1 MLVWAI
7 IDPIIR
13 NSSGLCAETHLYC
26 PIGRM
31 PFAATE
37 RANTNAN
44 RCGAQMGH
52 STGRFVA
59 ASVEYAAVAL
69 YLPVLHAEIMCFSS
83 FIYNLYADLNSN
95 RVARCCCCCC
105 CCKCEVFTNSALM
118 CAPISGSGRA
128 DKSEGARPRAWAKQ
142 WGGGRPPTRSR
153 LRTVARACTSAGARC
168 PRIFR
173 SLQREHKAS
182 ATGQRPITLTRP
194 CRRGPCRRKVGE
206 ASRRERGARRTFL

>member
-1 MLVWAI
+1 
-7 IDPIIR
+7 
-13 NSSGLCAETHLYC
+13 
-26 PIGRM
+26 M

-83 FIYNLYADLNSN
+83 FIYNPYADLNSN

-105 CCKCEVFTNSALM
+105 KCEMFTNSALM

-128 DKSEGARPRAWAKQ
+128 DKGEGARLGLSN
-142 WGGGRPPTRSR
+142 GGGRPPTRSR

>member
-1 MLVWAI
+1 MRFVRFLLKKI
-7 IDPIIR
+7 SYPIFPNASLGDNR
-13 NSSGLCAETHLYC
+13 SNNPEFKWPLCGNKSLLPNWVYALC
-26 PIGRM
+26 CN
-31 PFAATE
+31 
-37 RANTNAN
+37 RASKHK
-44 RCGAQMGH
+44 RKPLRRSMGH

-59 ASVEYAAVAL
+59 ASLEYAAVAL

-95 RVARCCCCCC
+95 RVARGCCCCCCC

-128 DKSEGARPRAWAKQ
+128 DKGEGARPRAWAKQ
-142 WGGGRPPTRSR
+142 WAGRPPTRSR

-173 SLQREHKAS
+173 SLQREHKTPDTFNAPLQ
-182 ATGQRPITLTRP
+182 ARPL
-194 CRRGPCRRKVGE
+194 
-206 ASRRERGARRTFL
+206 